1 MESWRPVSDVLI
13 AGHIAVDE
21 VIDFRGQISPRRS
34 LGGPA
39 SYSSLALTSLGFKPE
54 VISKVGED
62 FPVEYCQLLQEK
74 AGLDI
79 SHFISRNEKTTRFR
93 IDRSINPRRLWLV
106 SKCRDLSSMDFRLNS
121 VQAILRPKALIVNS
135 VAGEISLSLLD
146 RISKEFDLVFVDS
159 QGFVRKFSKNG
170 EVEMRFGLD
179 ISSLSGVDF
188 LKADRN
194 ELIAWTGL
202 KDWEASIRQVAKFT
216 QYLIITSG
224 PGNAEIFEGQKLRWR
239 SKPLEVNIADTT
251 GAGDIFLAVFAATFS
266 QSENIQTALS
276 TAICAATLSLETK
289 GIEKAF
295 LSRQRI
301 ERASSEIEVRQY

>member
-1 MESWRPVSDVLI
+1 MESWRAVSDVLI
-13 AGHIAVDE
+13 AGHIVVDE

-62 FPVEYCQLLQEK
+62 FPVGYCQLLQEK

-121 VQAILRPKALIVNS
+121 VQAISRPRALIVNS

-202 KDWEASIRQVAKFT
+202 KDLEASVRQIAKFT

-224 PGNAEIFEGQKLRWR
+224 PGNADIFEGQKLRWR

-251 GAGDIFLAVFAATFS
+251 GAGDIFLAVFAATYS
-266 QSENIQTALS
+266 QSENIRTALS

-289 GIEKAF
+289 GIEKA
-295 LSRQRI
+295 LLARKRI